1 MEQGWKEYFVFTKR
15 ERLAILLLFGLIAL
29 IWCLHLFNPVKTTP
43 LKISW
48 TSLDSIH
55 QKMEGIERGKNSYD
69 AFKKEEVRNDNRR
82 LFPFDPNTASKEE
95 WKVLGL
101 TDKQTGIIHNYISK
115 GGRFRKA
122 EDLLKI
128 YGLRRE
134 DAERLM
140 PFVQIKQAD
149 RPPSYNDR
157 SDNGFYNRNDFKK
170 DTGKT
175 NYNRFPERRKSEYTN
190 QNSSSGGT
198 GNYPG
203 SNKVIVIN
211 SAIEINTAGME
222 EFESLPGI
230 GVKLAERIIKYRDK
244 LGGFYSVDQVAETF
258 GLQDSVFQ
266 KFRGRLNCDRK
277 VRKISIN
284 LQSGKELS
292 EHPYF
297 RGKLSTLLVNY
308 RQEHGPFTTMEDLS
322 KIPMINEQVMG
333 KIRPYISLEEK
344 NNP

>member
-15 ERLAILLLFGLIAL
+15 ERWAILLLFGLIAL
-29 IWCLHLFNPVKTTP
+29 IWCLHWFNPVKTTP
-43 LKISW
+43 LKITW

-55 QKMEGIERGKNSYD
+55 QKMEGIERGRSSYD
-69 AFKKEEVRNDNRR
+69 AFKKEEERNDNRR

-101 TDKQTGIIHNYISK
+101 TDKQSGIIHNYISK

-140 PFVQIKQAD
+140 PFVQITQAD
-149 RPPSYNDR
+149 RPPSYKDK
-157 SDNGFYNRNDFKK
+157 SDNGFYNRSDFKN
-170 DTGKT
+170 DSGKP
-175 NYNRFPERRKSEYTN
+175 NYKRFPERGKSEYTN
-190 QNSSSGGT
+190 QNNLSGGT
-198 GNYPG
+198 GNYSK
-203 SNKVIVIN
+203 SNTIIEIN
-211 SAIEINTAGME
+211 SAGIE

-230 GVKLAERIIKYRDK
+230 GIKLAERIIKYRDK
-244 LGGFYSVDQVAETF
+244 LGGFYDISQVAETF
-258 GLQDSVFQ
+258 GIQDSVFQ
-266 KFRGRLNCDRK
+266 KFKGLLKCDRK
-277 VRKISIN
+277 VRKIPIN
-284 LQSGKELS
+284 HLTLKELS

-322 KIPMINEQVMG
+322 KIPMINDQVLG

>member
-15 ERLAILLLFGLIAL
+15 ERWAILLLFGLIAL
-29 IWCLHLFNPVKTTP
+29 IWCMHWLNPVKTTP
-43 LKISW
+43 LKITW

-55 QKMEGIERGKNSYD
+55 QKMEGIERGKSSYD
-69 AFKKEEVRNDNRR
+69 AFKKEEVRNDNVR

-101 TDKQTGIIHNYISK
+101 TDKQAGIIHNYISK

-149 RPPSYNDR
+149 RPPSYKEN
-157 SDNGFYNRNDFKK
+157 SDNGFQDRKDNKK
-170 DTGKT
+170 DTGNK
-175 NYNRFPERRKSEYTN
+175 NYKRFPEEEKQFYAN
-190 QNSSSGGT
+190 QRSFSPGS
-198 GNYPG
+198 GNYNK
-203 SNKVIVIN
+203 SNTI
-211 SAIEINTAGME
+211 IEINTAGME

-230 GVKLAERIIKYRDK
+230 GNKLAERIIKYRDK
-244 LGGFYSVDQVAETF
+244 LGGFYAVSQVAETF
-258 GLQDSVFQ
+258 GIQDSVFQ
-266 KFRGRLNCDRK
+266 KFKEQLKCDGNIRK
-277 VRKISIN
+277 VSIN
-284 LQSGKELS
+284 LVSSNELFQ
-292 EHPYF
+292 HPYF
-297 RGKLSTLLVNY
+297 RGKLATLLVNY

-322 KIPMINEQVMG
+322 RIPMMNDQLLG

-344 NNP
+344 K

>member
-15 ERLAILLLFGLIAL
+15 ERWAILLLFGLIAL
-29 IWCLHLFNPVKTTP
+29 IWCLHWFNPVKTTP
-43 LKISW
+43 LKITW

-55 QKMEGIERGKNSYD
+55 QKMEGIERGRNSYD

-101 TDKQTGIIHNYISK
+101 TDKQSGIIHNYISK

-149 RPPSYNDR
+149 RPPSFKNK
-157 SDNGFYNRNDFKK
+157 SDNGNYHRTDFPKDSGNRNTKRYAENGSSGYTNSFSAGTGIVRKFYNII
-170 DTGKT
+170 
-175 NYNRFPERRKSEYTN
+175 E
-190 QNSSSGGT
+190 
-198 GNYPG
+198 
-203 SNKVIVIN
+203 VN
-211 SAIEINTAGME
+211 SAGIE

-230 GVKLAERIIKYRDK
+230 GLKLAERIIKYRDK
-244 LGGFYSVDQVAETF
+244 LGGFHDVNQVAETF
-258 GLQDSVFQ
+258 GIQDSVFQ
-266 KFRGRLNCDRK
+266 KFKGQLKCDGR
-277 VRKISIN
+277 VRKFPIN
-284 LQSGKELS
+284 ILTSKELS

-308 RQEHGPFTTMEDLS
+308 RQEHGPFTTMEDLL
-322 KIPMINEQVMG
+322 KIPMINDQMMG
-333 KIRPYISLEEK
+333 RIRPYISLEEK

>member
-15 ERLAILLLFGLIAL
+15 ERWAILLLFGLIAL
-29 IWCLHLFNPVKTTP
+29 IWCLHWFNPVKTTP
-43 LKISW
+43 LKITW

-55 QKMEGIERGKNSYD
+55 QTMEGIERGRNSYD

-101 TDKQTGIIHNYISK
+101 TDKQSGIIHNYISK

-149 RPPSYNDR
+149 RPPSFKEK
-157 SDNGFYNRNDFKK
+157 SDNGNYHRTDFPKDSGNRNTKRYAES
-170 DTGKT
+170 G
-175 NYNRFPERRKSEYTN
+175 RSGYTN
-190 QNSSSGGT
+190 TFSGGT
-198 GNYPG
+198 GNVRKFY
-203 SNKVIVIN
+203 NIIEVN
-211 SAIEINTAGME
+211 SAGIE

-230 GVKLAERIIKYRDK
+230 GLKLAERIIKYRDK
-244 LGGFYSVDQVAETF
+244 LGGFYNINQVAETF
-258 GLQDSVFQ
+258 GIQDSVFQ
-266 KFRGRLNCDRK
+266 KFKGQLKCDGK
-277 VRKISIN
+277 VNRIPIN
-284 LQSGKELS
+284 HLTSKELS

-308 RQEHGPFTTMEDLS
+308 MQEHGPFTTMEDLS
-322 KIPMINEQVMG
+322 KIPMINDQVMG
-333 KIRPYISLEEK
+333 RIRPYISLGEK

>member
-29 IWCLHLFNPVKTTP
+29 IWCLHWLNPVKTTP
-43 LKISW
+43 LKITW

-55 QKMEGIERGKNSYD
+55 QKMEGIERGKSGYD
-69 AFKKEEVRNDNRR
+69 AFKKEEVSHDKIR
-82 LFPFDPNTASKEE
+82 LFPFDPNTATREE

-101 TDKQTGIIHNYISK
+101 TDKQSGIIHNYISK

-149 RPPSYNDR
+149 RPPSYNER
-157 SDNGFYNRNDFKK
+157 SNNDFIKKSGFNK
-170 DTGKT
+170 DTANGNFYTYGNRGKASD
-175 NYNRFPERRKSEYTN
+175 KN
-190 QNSSSGGT
+190 QNFPSGEV
-198 GNYPG
+198 NYYKKSG
-203 SNKVIVIN
+203 KVIEIN
-211 SAIEINTAGME
+211 SAGMD

-230 GVKLAERIIKYRDK
+230 GLKLAERIIKYRDK
-244 LGGFYSVDQVAETF
+244 LGGFYKVEQVAETF

-266 KFRGRLNCDRK
+266 KFRGRLNCDGK
-277 VRKISIN
+277 VRKVSIN
-284 LQSGKELS
+284 LLSPNELS

-322 KIPMINEQVMG
+322 KIPMINDQVLG